1 MKTSYLLMVILFCSC
16 NNTEQNLKKT
26 LISKVWKADSLR
38 NAYSETKE
46 WKDQYGIIHYEV
58 IQHKSPLTLKFYQD
72 SLVIEALRLQYS
84 RNIGEIDLGDILHQR
99 YVSGNRFSYEYEISK
114 DSIITIDNGFVST
127 IKAKY
132 TKDNKIL
139 WTLRNLKD
147 TIVFTSTP

>member
-1 MKTSYLLMVILFCSC
+1 MKIGYLLIAILFCSC
-16 NNTEQNLKKT
+16 DNTEENLKKT
-26 LISKVWKADSLR
+26 LISKVWNADSLN

-46 WKDQYGIIHYEV
+46 WKDKHGIFHYD
-58 IQHKSPLTLKFYQD
+58 IIYHKSPLTLKFYQD
-72 SLVIEALRLQYS
+72 SLVIEALKLQNS
-84 RNIGEIDLGDILHQR
+84 INIGEIDLGDVLHQR

-114 DSIITIDNGFVST
+114 DSIITIDNGFLST

-147 TIVFTSTP
+147 TVVFISTQ